1 MARMMLRDDQWERIE
16 GFLQGKVGDPGRHG
30 ADNRLFVE
38 AVLWIARTGGP
49 WRDLPGEF
57 GPWNSVYVRF
67 ARWSDKDVWQNV
79 FFAVLREDADF
90 EEVFLDSTIVRAHQ
104 HAAGA
109 AKKGEQALGRS
120 KGGLSTKIH
129 ACVEGL
135 GQLARFILT
144 GGQVND
150 ITQAQALIVEIDA
163 AAFLADKAYD
173 ADALLACIAS
183 KKMPRP
189 LSRRERIEKNSEK
202 FDRHQYR
209 NRNLIERFFFA
220 QLKQFRRV
228 ATRYDK
234 LASRFGSFVALVAS
248 LLWLK

>member
-79 FFAVLREDADF
+79 FAVLREDADF

-109 AKKGEQALGRS
+109 AKKKKGEQALGRS

-183 KKMPRP
+183 KNAKAIIPPR
-189 LSRRERIEKNSEK
+189 KNRKEQRK

-209 NRNLIERFFFA
+209 NRNLIERFA